1 MEGQASV
8 GGKVSGIGSEVDR
21 TTMRNVRAQVGA
33 VMIGAGTLRAERLSL
48 GLDSASRVRQQP
60 LAVVLAAGGDVP
72 LRENLVSNVGQ
83 DVLVMTTSK
92 KAPALAES
100 LGGVA
105 EVLGIPETTGGHP
118 DPTHALRY
126 LRQQRG
132 IESVLVEGGPRL
144 NGSLISRGLVDEL
157 FLTLA
162 PMLIGGS
169 SGDPQTIVEGYL
181 PKTVALRLIS
191 VHLATDEL
199 FLRYSLRS
207 PED

>member
-1 MEGQASV
+1 
-8 GGKVSGIGSEVDR
+8 
-21 TTMRNVRAQVGA
+21 MRNVRAQVGA

-48 GLDSASRVRQQP
+48 GLDSVSGVREQP

-72 LRENLVSNVGQ
+72 LRENLVSHAGQ
-83 DVLVMTTSK
+83 DVLVMTTNN

-105 EVLGIPETTGGHP
+105 EVLGISETTGGYP
-118 DPTHALRY
+118 DPAHALGY

-144 NGSLISRGLVDEL
+144 NGSLISGGLVDEL

-162 PMLIGGS
+162 PKLLGRAG
-169 SGDPQTIVEGYL
+169 GDPQTILEGYL

-207 PED
+207 PAD